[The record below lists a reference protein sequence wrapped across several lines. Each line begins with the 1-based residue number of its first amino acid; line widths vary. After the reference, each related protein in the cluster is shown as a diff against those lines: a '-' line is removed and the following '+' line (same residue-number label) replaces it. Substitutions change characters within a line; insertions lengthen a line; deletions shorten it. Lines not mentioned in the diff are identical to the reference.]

1 MVIKVAEKFKEEKIK
16 VKVIQD
22 NMAKEPIHIQQNVM
36 DLSGKSAKILPKFNE
51 KAMKLIAKTL
61 K

>member
-36 DLSGKSAKILPKFNE
+36 DLSGKTAKILPKFNE